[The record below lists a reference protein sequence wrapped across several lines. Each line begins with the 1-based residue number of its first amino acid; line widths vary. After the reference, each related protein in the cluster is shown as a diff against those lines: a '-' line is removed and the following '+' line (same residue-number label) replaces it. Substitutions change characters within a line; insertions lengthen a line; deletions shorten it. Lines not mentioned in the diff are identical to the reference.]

1 MDKHSIGL
9 NAGIIWRIL
18 SDNVQRT
25 YDELKKESGLSERD
39 LNAAIGWLA
48 REDKIE
54 FEPLP
59 EKDGVAVLIKIKNNK
74 YFF

>member
-59 EKDGVAVLIKIKNNK
+59 EKDEVAFVVHFNN
-74 YFF
+74 YF

>member
-59 EKDGVAVLIKIKNNK
+59 EQDGVAFIIHFNN
-74 YFF
+74 YF

>member
-54 FEPLP
+54 FEPLS
-59 EKDGVAVLIKIKNNK
+59 EKDGVAFIIHFNN
-74 YFF
+74 YF

>member
-59 EKDGVAVLIKIKNNK
+59 EKDGVAFFNHINNN
-74 YFF
+74 F

>member
-59 EKDGVAVLIKIKNNK
+59 EKDEVAFFVHFNN
-74 YFF
+74 YF

>member
-9 NAGIIWRIL
+9 NAGIIWQIL

-25 YDELKKESGLSERD
+25 YDELKKECGLSDCD

-59 EKDGVAVLIKIKNNK
+59 QKNEIAFIVHFNN
-74 YFF
+74 YF

>member
-25 YDELKKESGLSERD
+25 YDELKTESGLSERD
-39 LNAAIGWLA
+39 LNIAIGWLA
-48 REDKIE
+48 RENNIE

-59 EKDGVAVLIKIKNNK
+59 KTNEIAFIVHFNN
-74 YFF
+74 YF

>member
-39 LNAAIGWLA
+39 LNAAIGWLE
-48 REDKIE
+48 REDKIG
-54 FEPLP
+54 FELLK
-59 EKDGVAVLIKIKNNK
+59 EKDGVAFIIHFNN
-74 YFF
+74 YF

>member
-48 REDKIE
+48 REDIIE

-59 EKDGVAVLIKIKNNK
+59 EKDEVAFIVHFNN
-74 YFF
+74 YF